1 MHPFDEAVGL
11 WVIRCR
17 WMEFG
22 AEEGRELTPQFRDE
36 LAAAIRRDGGGRPES
51 GDPTLE
57 KRSR

>member
-11 WVIRCR
+11 WMIRRR

-51 GDPTLE
+51 GDPTL
-57 KRSR
+57 